1 MTAMTGFPQRR
12 MRSNLACALALLLIL
27 GASTRILAQETDVAP
42 GDYGQALVPYGA
54 WVDDGTYGHVWQPAT
69 DQDWQPYVDGSWD
82 WTGDGWT
89 WDSDEPWAWTLHYGR
104 WVLSPSFGWVWVPG
118 DVWGPAWVDWF
129 SGDGFVGWAPLSP
142 LGGVVVSNFVFVDEA
157 DFCDANL
164 KHAVLDAN
172 HVPKRIIDDA
182 GARHRRPTVGEI
194 TRVTHSP
201 VRLGN
206 RPRRTMAPWDRHD
219 GSDRPRS
226 ASGAQ
231 PAAPRTE
238 SASGPLALG
247 YPSAGFPASGA
258 GVPRMT
264 RLGEPVLRAPTPTP
278 PLPLPAMAAVAPPS
292 LALGAPRSFPRA
304 PAGPALA
311 RSPLGRPMP
320 PRARAPRAGARL
332 QGRAAHARRQ

>member
-231 PAAPRTE
+231 PAAPRTG

-247 YPSAGFPASGA
+247 YPSSGRRRR
-258 GVPRMT
+258 PR
-264 RLGEPVLRAPTPTP
+264 LSHC
-278 PLPLPAMAAVAPPS
+278 LPW
-292 LALGAPRSFPRA
+292 PRSLRPRSRSA
-304 PAGPALA
+304 RPARSLEPRPGLRSPARLSAGPC
-311 RSPLGRPMP
+311 R
-320 PRARAPRAGARL
+320 RARGPHEQAPGSRDARRM
-332 QGRAAHARRQ
+332 RAASNGAVP

>member
-1 MTAMTGFPQRR
+1 MPGWTTAP
-12 MRSNLACALALLLIL
+12 
-27 GASTRILAQETDVAP
+27 TDTCGSP
-42 GDYGQALVPYGA
+42 
-54 WVDDGTYGHVWQPAT
+54 
-69 DQDWQPYVDGSWD
+69 QPYVDGSWD

-206 RPRRTMAPWDRHD
+206 RPRRIAT
-219 GSDRPRS
+219 GSRR
-226 ASGAQ
+226 
-231 PAAPRTE
+231 R
-238 SASGPLALG
+238 
-247 YPSAGFPASGA
+247 
-258 GVPRMT
+258 
-264 RLGEPVLRAPTPTP
+264 
-278 PLPLPAMAAVAPPS
+278 LPL
-292 LALGAPRSFPRA
+292 LASW
-304 PAGPALA
+304 
-311 RSPLGRPMP
+311 RSPFC
-320 PRARAPRAGARL
+320 A
-332 QGRAAHARRQ
+332 